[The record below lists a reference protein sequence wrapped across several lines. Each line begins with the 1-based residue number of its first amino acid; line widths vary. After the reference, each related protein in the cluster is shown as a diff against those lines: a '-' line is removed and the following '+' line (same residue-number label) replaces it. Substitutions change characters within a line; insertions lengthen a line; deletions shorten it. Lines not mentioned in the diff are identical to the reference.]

1 MIQNSFWLGVVLT
14 NQNSSF
20 DLCSKEKWSQRIPM
34 NQKYHL
40 FTRKNAKSSPDGYFS
55 SEHMIILIPLFYNSD
70 ISGNTFDRKYKSKG
84 CYFIWSRPVHLC
96 KRPGTTKIGFMRT
109 SSPKY
114 VDGPCPPDRPVRQN
128 SNNCNLYWVCHEAE
142 TVFIIEFEWSFRV
155 KIKTNKFQI

>member
-1 MIQNSFWLGVVLT
+1 MLT

-20 DLCSKEKWSQRIPM
+20 DLCLKEKWPQRIPM
-34 NQKYHL
+34 NQKYQL
-40 FTRKNAKSSPDGYFS
+40 LTRKNAKSSPDDYFS

-109 SSPKY
+109 FPNTRTMSH
-114 VDGPCPPDRPVRQN
+114 VLLTDRFDKIVT
-128 SNNCNLYWVCHEAE
+128 
-142 TVFIIEFEWSFRV
+142 TVICTGSVTRRKLFLSLSLNDLFV
-155 KIKTNKFQI
+155 